1 MPQEAARIFLRVT
14 GVRVE
19 RLQKITYDEAI
30 REGADRG
37 RALNNFEW
45 IWNHTIK
52 PADLSAYG
60 WDANPWVWVFDFE
73 RISKEKGPDIMN
85 LEEAT
90 KEELVW
96 WIREHSF
103 ELHQAMKHF
112 SSDIMLHRSQ
122 QYNEKAKLAGE
133 RYSKASAEYSELLS
147 PYMGRK
153 ISEIPRDVC
162 KKGAELE
169 QVMLQAAKEQ
179 RRCWRAADNCIKRTL
194 G

>member
-1 MPQEAARIFLRVT
+1 M
-14 GVRVE
+14 
-19 RLQKITYDEAI
+19 K
-30 REGADRG
+30 
-37 RALNNFEW
+37 
-45 IWNHTIK
+45 
-52 PADLSAYG
+52 
-60 WDANPWVWVFDFE
+60 
-73 RISKEKGPDIMN
+73 

-133 RYSKASAEYSELLS
+133 RYSDALAEYSKLLS

-153 ISEIPRDVC
+153 ISEIPRDIC

-169 QVMLQAAKEQ
+169 QVMLQAAREQ
-179 RRCWRAADNCIKRTL
+179 RRYWKAADKCVSRS